1 MNVKKKD
8 KFIMLILTV
17 LQERI
22 GPIKAF
28 HPWVFSRALAHIPDG
43 IRPGEPVRLV
53 SEKGDF
59 LANGYFNSYSQIAVR
74 IWGYDKSEE
83 IDGDFFFKRI
93 EGACNLREKLF
104 KNTGTNAYRIVNG
117 ESDFLPGL
125 IVDRYSD
132 YLVIQ
137 FHTRGI
143 EVWKKE
149 IVTALE
155 RAIRPKGI
163 YERSDIDVRLI
174 ERLDKSKGI
183 LTGSVPDLVCI
194 TENGFQ
200 FLVDLKGGQKTGFF
214 LDQRDKRKEI
224 IKYAE
229 NNIVLNNFCY
239 TGGFSV
245 YCLAGGARHVVNVDS
260 SSVSLDLA
268 KENIRLNNF
277 DVSRCEFICKDVK
290 NYLRHEKRIF
300 DLIILDPPA
309 FIKDRRKKKEG
320 LIGYRNINEM
330 ALRLLADG
338 GILVTCSCSAHL
350 KFEEFRHII
359 SESGERA
366 GRILTFLEAYTHGI
380 DHLCLV
386 PFTEGEY
393 LKCFFLSSKSF

>member
-1 MNVKKKD
+1 
-8 KFIMLILTV
+8 MLNLTV

-28 HPWVFSRALAHIPDG
+28 HPWVFSRALANIPDG

-93 EGACNLREKLF
+93 NAAYSLRKKIFES
-104 KNTGTNAYRIVNG
+104 TGTSAYRVVNG
-117 ESDFLPGL
+117 ENDFLPGL
-125 IVDRYSD
+125 IVDRYAD

-143 EVWKKE
+143 EVWKKD

-174 ERLDKSKGI
+174 ERLNKSKGI
-183 LTGSVPDLVCI
+183 LAGSVPDLVYI
-194 TENGFQ
+194 TENGFH

-224 IKYAE
+224 MKYAD
-229 NNIVLNNFCY
+229 NNIVLNSFCY

-260 SSVSLDLA
+260 SSEALDLA
-268 KENIRLNNF
+268 KENIKLNNF
-277 DVSRCEFICKDVK
+277 NLSRCEFICRDVK
-290 NYLRHEKRIF
+290 DYLRDEKKIF
-300 DLIILDPPA
+300 DVIILDPPA
-309 FIKDRRKKKEG
+309 FIKDRRKKKQG

-338 GILVTCSCSAHL
+338 GIFVTCSCSAHL
-350 KFEEFRHII
+350 KFEEFRHIL

-366 GRILTFLEAYTHGI
+366 GRTLTFLETYTHGM
-380 DHLCLV
+380 DHLRLV